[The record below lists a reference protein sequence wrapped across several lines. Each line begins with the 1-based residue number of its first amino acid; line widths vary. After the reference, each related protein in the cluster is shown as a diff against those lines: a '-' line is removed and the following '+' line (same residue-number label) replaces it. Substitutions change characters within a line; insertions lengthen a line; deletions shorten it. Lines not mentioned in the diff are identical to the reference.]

1 MCKLLLL
8 KLVLRRIE
16 KASEFE
22 INEIIYALISWQA
35 KRYREYEMVIMSLS
49 KYDREKRDY
58 QLKGILE
65 MLGKQEYERV

>member
-35 KRYREYEMVIMSLS
+35 KRYPEYEMVIMSLS